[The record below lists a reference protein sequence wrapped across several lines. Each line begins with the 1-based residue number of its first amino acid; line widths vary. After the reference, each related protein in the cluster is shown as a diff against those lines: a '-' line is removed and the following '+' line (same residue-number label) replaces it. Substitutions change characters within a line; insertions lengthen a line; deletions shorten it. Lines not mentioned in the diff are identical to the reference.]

1 VTGNISASA
10 TFDTSAQ
17 PAVAPKSLPTQS
29 KFSKKN
35 KKGDNFATLSTPA
48 STTSSI
54 ALLPSMPKSLPAEKK
69 REQIIQL
76 AKVLKAA
83 SPRPLVVAPKEVGTA
98 LAPSSPDVSVR
109 KLNVG
114 LFMVTTNKVA
124 TGLDP
129 LHERNASLDVDDSSS
144 DSAKSNSDHLSS
156 GSSSDDDS
164 SSSSSQPAMVT
175 GTSIVDSG
183 TAIVTAAEV
192 IAAVSAATS
201 MAALSSTNPSI
212 QTLAKEVSA
221 KEPGWP

>member
-1 VTGNISASA
+1 LT
-10 TFDTSAQ
+10 
-17 PAVAPKSLPTQS
+17 
-29 KFSKKN
+29 
-35 KKGDNFATLSTPA
+35 
-48 STTSSI
+48 
-54 ALLPSMPKSLPAEKK
+54 
-69 REQIIQL
+69 
-76 AKVLKAA
+76 AA

-98 LAPSSPDVSVR
+98 LAPSLPDVSVR

-114 LFMVTTNKVA
+114 EFMATTGKVA
-124 TGLDP
+124 TGVDP
-129 LHERNASLDVDDSSS
+129 LRERNASLDVDDSSS